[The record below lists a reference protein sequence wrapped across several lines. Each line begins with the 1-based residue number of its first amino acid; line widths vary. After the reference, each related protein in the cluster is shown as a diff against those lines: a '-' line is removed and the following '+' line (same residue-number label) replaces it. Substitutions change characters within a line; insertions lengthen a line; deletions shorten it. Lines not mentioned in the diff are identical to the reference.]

1 MGQVSKTKKTKL
13 ADASLPDDITTIG
26 DVLDAYYVGNTF
38 GDTAR
43 GHRQKTRLERCKI
56 DLVAALGQVKVY
68 NLAYTEI
75 NRKDANAYRDH
86 LLEQVVP

>member
-13 ADASLPDDITTIG
+13 ANASLPDDITTIR
-26 DVLDAYYVGNTF
+26 DVLDAYYVGNTS

-43 GHRQKTRLERCKI
+43 DHRKKTRLERCKI

-75 NRKDANAYRDH
+75 NRKDANAYRNH